1 CAKGWVEYNGVCYFL
16 SRDQGSWDQAQAR
29 CSELG
34 ASLAVPKDEE
44 LELLSLLS
52 GNVDHWLGLRR

>member
-1 CAKGWVEYNGVCYFL
+1 CPDGWVGYRGVCYFL
-16 SRDQGSWDQAQAR
+16 SKDHRSWDQAQAL

-34 ASLAVPKDEE
+34 ASLAVLKDEE
-44 LELLSLLS
+44 MEFVFLLT